1 MWIVALAL
9 RRPYTF
15 IVMALVIVILTP
27 ITLLRTPTDI
37 FPDINIPVVSVVW
50 FYTGMSPTDM
60 SNRIVANSE
69 RGITT
74 TVNDIEHMESQS
86 VYGLGIIKVYFHPGT
101 NVQAAISQ
109 ITAISQTSVRS
120 MPPGTTPPLII
131 SYSAST
137 TPIIQLG
144 LSSTTLPEQQLF
156 DLGQNFLRTYL
167 ATVPGA
173 ATPYP
178 YGGKLRQIQVDLNL
192 GKLQSYGLDPADIVN
207 AVNAQNLILPTGT
220 VKLGQTEYN
229 VEMNG
234 SPQTIA
240 ELNDL
245 PVKTVNGSTLYIKDV
260 AHIRDAFAP
269 QTNIVRQDGA
279 RGALMSIYKNGNA
292 STLEVVKGV
301 KSIVRTAEQSLP
313 KDLTIKALFDQSL
326 FVRASIFGVL
336 REAAIAAALTA
347 VMILIF
353 LGDWRPTIVISISI
367 PLSIFVSIIM
377 LGAIGETINIMTL
390 GGLALAVGI
399 LVDDATVEIENIE
412 RNLAMGKEMKQAI
425 LDGAQQIAIPAFV
438 STLSICIVFVP
449 MFFLS
454 GVAKFLFVPMAEA
467 VCFAMLASYLLSRTL
482 IPTLV
487 MYIMRGHEHREEA
500 PKSAMGR
507 FQRGFER
514 KFEDFRRGYEGLL
527 ETTLEHRGMFV
538 TLFLAFCVLS
548 LVLVR
553 YLGEDFF
560 PQVDAGLLKLHVRAH
575 PGLRVEETA
584 RLCDQIEGVLREE
597 IPKRELQ
604 TVLDNIGLP
613 NSGINQSYSSNG
625 TIGSSDAEILI
636 GLDPEHHQP
645 TAGYIRRLREV
656 LPQRFPGVEFFFQP
670 ADIVT
675 QILNFG
681 LPAPVDVQVV
691 GTDMDSN
698 YEIAQ
703 QIANKM
709 RHIPG
714 AADVHVQQLLSLPT
728 LQMNIDRTRVTQ
740 VGLTAR
746 DVAQSALI
754 SLSGS
759 FQTAPNFWLNPRNNV
774 TYQMAV
780 QAPQYR
786 ITGMQ
791 DLLNIPVTSQQGTQL
806 MGNLV
811 QFSPASRAA
820 TVNHYNVQPVIDVYA
835 ATQDRDLGA
844 VAKQVDE
851 ITKSFEKSGKLPRGT
866 QIVVRGQVSTMRSSF
881 IGLAAGLVGAIVLV
895 YLLIVINFQSWLD
908 PFIIIAALP
917 GALAG
922 ICWFLLLTHTT
933 LSVPSLTGAVMCMGV
948 ATANSILMVSF
959 AREQMDEGVPAIRAA
974 VAAGYTRVRPVL
986 MTALAMIIGMVPMA
1000 LGLGEGGEQNA
1011 PLGRAVIGGL
1021 LFATVA
1027 TLFFVPSVFAIFH
1040 SRLERRKARLEHS

>member
-15 IVMALVIVILTP
+15 VVMALVIIILTP
-27 ITLLRTPTDI
+27 ITILRTPTDI

-50 FYTGMSPTDM
+50 FYTGMSPQDM
-60 SNRIVANSE
+60 ADRIVANSE

-86 VYGLGIIKVYFHPGT
+86 VYGLGIIKVFFRPGT
-101 NVQAAISQ
+101 NVQGAIAQ
-109 ITAISQTSVRS
+109 ITAICQTSVRGL
-120 MPPGTTPPLII
+120 PPGTTPPLII

-144 LSSTTLPEQQLF
+144 LSSKTLPEQRLF
-156 DLGQNFLRTYL
+156 DLGQNFLRNYL

-178 YGGKLRQIQVDLNL
+178 YGGKIRQIQVDLDL
-192 GKLQSYGLDPADIVN
+192 PKLQAYGLSPNDIVN
-207 AVNAQNLILPTGT
+207 AVNAQNIILPTGT
-220 VKLGQTEYN
+220 IKLGPTEYN

-234 SPQTIA
+234 TPQTIA

-245 PVKTVNGSTLYIKDV
+245 PVKTVNGSTLYMRDV
-260 AHIRDAFAP
+260 AHIRDGFAP
-269 QTNIVRQDGA
+269 QTNIVRQDGN

-292 STLEVVKGV
+292 STLQIVSGV
-301 KSIVRTAEQSLP
+301 KNIVVQAAQALP
-313 KDLTIKALFDQSL
+313 PELKITSLFDQSL
-326 FVRASIFGVL
+326 FVRASIYGVL
-336 REAAIAAALTA
+336 REGLIAAALTA

-367 PLSIFVSIIM
+367 PLSIFVSIIV
-377 LGAIGETINIMTL
+377 LGAIGQTINIMTL

-425 LDGAQQIAIPAFV
+425 LDGAQQIAVPAFV

-449 MFFLS
+449 MFFLT
-454 GVAKFLFVPMAEA
+454 GVAKFLFVPLAEA
-467 VCFAMLASYLLSRTL
+467 VSFAMLASYLLSRTL

-487 MYIMRGHEHREEA
+487 MYIMRGHEHRAET
-500 PKSAMGR
+500 PKSYLGR

-514 KFEDFRRGYEGLL
+514 KFEDFRRGYEQLL
-527 ETTLEHRGMFV
+527 ETTLEHRGVFV
-538 TLFLAFCVLS
+538 LCFLAFCLLS
-548 LVLVR
+548 LGLFTF
-553 YLGEDFF
+553 LGEDFF
-560 PQVDAGLLKLHVRAH
+560 PQVDAGLLRLHVRAH

-584 RLCDQIEGVLREE
+584 RLTDEIEATLRQE
-597 IPKRELQ
+597 IPKGQLQ

-625 TIGSSDAEILI
+625 TIGSSDVEILI
-636 GLDPEHHQP
+636 ALDPEHHPP
-645 TAGYIRRLREV
+645 TAGLMRHLREV
-656 LPQRFPGVEFFFQP
+656 LPQRYPGVEFFFQP

-681 LPAPVDVQVV
+681 LPAPLDVQIV
-691 GTDMDSN
+691 GTDMESS

-703 QIANKM
+703 KIANKM

-728 LQMNIDRTRVTQ
+728 LHVEIERTRVTQ

-746 DVAQSALI
+746 DVAQSVLV

-759 FQTAPNFWLNPRNNV
+759 FQTSPNFWLNPHNEV

-780 QAPQYR
+780 QSPQYR
-786 ITGMQ
+786 MTSMQ
-791 DLLNIPVTSQQGTQL
+791 DLMTIPVTSQQGPQL
-806 MGNLV
+806 LSNLV
-811 QFSPASRAA
+811 QVSPVARPA
-820 TVNHYNVQPVIDVYA
+820 TVNHYNVLPVIDVYA
-835 ATQDRDLGA
+835 STQDRDLGA
-844 VAKQVDE
+844 VAAETDKVLKTFDDQ
-851 ITKSFEKSGKLPRGT
+851 LPRGT
-866 QIVVRGQVSTMRSSF
+866 HIIVRGQVATMRSSF
-881 IGLAAGLVGAIVLV
+881 IGLGLGLVGAIVLV

-922 ICWFLLLTHTT
+922 ICWFLLLTRTT

-959 AREQMDEGVPAIRAA
+959 AREQMDEGIPAVQAA
-974 VAAGYTRVRPVL
+974 VAAGYTRIRPVL

-1000 LGLGEGGEQNA
+1000 LGFGEGGEQNA

-1040 SRLERRKARLEHS
+1040 SRREARLARQRQM

>member
-15 IVMALVIVILTP
+15 VVMAIVIIVLFFV
-27 ITLLRTPTDI
+27 TLVRTPVDI
-37 FPDINIPVVSVVW
+37 FPNIDIPVVSVVW
-50 FYTGMSPTDM
+50 FYTGMSPQDM
-60 SNRIVANSE
+60 ADRIVANSE

-86 VYGLGIIKVYFHPGT
+86 VYGLGIIKVFFRPGT
-101 NVQAAISQ
+101 NVQGAIAQ
-109 ITAISQTSVRS
+109 ITAIGQTTVRS
-120 MPPGTTPPLII
+120 LPPGTTPPLII

-144 LSSTTLPEQQLF
+144 LSSKTLPEQELF
-156 DLGQNFLRTYL
+156 DLGQNFLRNFL

-178 YGGKLRQIQVDLNL
+178 YGGKIRQIQVDLDL
-192 GKLQSYGLDPADIVN
+192 PKLQSYGLQPNDIVN
-207 AVNAQNLILPTGT
+207 AVNAQNIILPTGT
-220 VKLGQTEYN
+220 IKMGPTEYN

-234 SPQTIA
+234 TPQTIA

-245 PVKTVNGSTLYIKDV
+245 PVKTVNGATLYMRDV
-260 AHIRDAFAP
+260 AHIRDGFAP
-269 QTNIVRQDGA
+269 QTNIVRQDGN
-279 RGALMSIYKNGNA
+279 RGALMSMYKNGNA
-292 STLEVVKGV
+292 STLDIVKGI
-301 KSIVRTAEQSLP
+301 KNIVVQAAQALP
-313 KDLTIKALFDQSL
+313 PELKIASLFDQSL
-326 FVRASIFGVL
+326 FVRASIQGVL
-336 REAAIAAALTA
+336 REGLIAAALTA

-367 PLSIFVSIIM
+367 PLSIFVSIIV
-377 LGAIGETINIMTL
+377 LGAIGQTINIMTL

-412 RNLAMGKEMKQAI
+412 RNLAMGKEMRQAI
-425 LDGAQQIAIPAFV
+425 LDGAQQIAVPAFV

-449 MFFLS
+449 MFFLT
-454 GVAKFLFVPMAEA
+454 GVAKFLFVPLAEA
-467 VCFAMLASYLLSRTL
+467 VSFAMLASYLLSRTL

-487 MYIMRGHEHREEA
+487 MYIMRGHEHRAEA
-500 PKSAMGR
+500 PKSSLGR

-514 KFEDFRRGYEGLL
+514 KFEEFRRSYEQLL
-527 ETTLEHRGMFV
+527 ETTLDHRGVFV
-538 TLFLAFCVLS
+538 ACFLAFCVLS
-548 LVLVR
+548 LGL
-553 YLGEDFF
+553 YTFLGQDFF
-560 PQVDAGLLKLHVRAH
+560 PQVDAGLLRLHVRAH

-584 RLCDQIEGVLREE
+584 RLCDEIEAVLREE
-597 IPKRELQ
+597 IPKGELQ

-636 GLDPEHHQP
+636 ALDPEHHPP
-645 TAGYIRRLREV
+645 TAGLMRHLREV
-656 LPQRFPGVEFFFQP
+656 LPRRFPGVEFFFQP

-681 LPAPVDVQVV
+681 LPAPIDVQVV
-691 GTDMDSN
+691 GTDMQSS
-698 YEIAQ
+698 YLIAQ

-714 AADVHVQQLLSLPT
+714 TADVHVQQLLSLPT
-728 LQMNIDRTRVTQ
+728 LYMNIERTRVTQ

-746 DVAQSALI
+746 DVAQSALV

-759 FQTAPNFWLNPRNNV
+759 FQTSPNFWLNPRNEV
-774 TYQMAV
+774 TYQVAV
-780 QAPQYR
+780 QSPQYR
-786 ITGMQ
+786 MTNLQ
-791 DLLNIPVTSQQGTQL
+791 DLMDIPVTSQQGPQL
-806 MGNLV
+806 LSNLV
-811 QFSPASRAA
+811 QVNPVARPAS
-820 TVNHYNVQPVIDVYA
+820 VSHYNVQPVIDVYA
-835 ATQDRDLGA
+835 STQDRDLGA
-844 VAKQVDE
+844 VAAETDQVLKTFD
-851 ITKSFEKSGKLPRGT
+851 GKLPRGT
-866 QIVVRGQVSTMRSSF
+866 HLIVRGQVATMRSSF
-881 IGLAAGLVGAIVLV
+881 FGLGVGLIGAIVLV

-922 ICWFLLLTHTT
+922 ICWFLLLTRTT

-959 AREQMDEGVPAIRAA
+959 AREQLDEGIPAVQAA
-974 VAAGYTRVRPVL
+974 VAAGYTRMRPVL

-1000 LGLGEGGEQNA
+1000 LGFGEGGEQNA

-1040 SRLERRKARLEHS
+1040 SRREAKRARQGLA

>member
-15 IVMALVIVILTP
+15 VVMALVIIILFIVTV
-27 ITLLRTPTDI
+27 LRTPTDI

-50 FYTGMSPTDM
+50 SYIGMSPQDM
-60 SNRIVANSE
+60 ADRIVTNSE
-69 RGITT
+69 RGINI

-86 VYGLGIIKVYFHPGT
+86 VNGLGVIKVFFRPGT
-101 NVQAAISQ
+101 NVQGAIAE
-109 ITAISQTSVRS
+109 ITAIAQTTLRGL
-120 MPPGTTPPLII
+120 PPGTVPPLVI

-144 LSSTTLPEQQLF
+144 LSSKTLPEQQLF
-156 DLGQNFLRTYL
+156 DLGQNFLRNYL

-178 YGGKLRQIQVDLNL
+178 YGGKIRQIQVDLDL
-192 GKLQSYGLDPADIVN
+192 AKLQAYGLSPNDIVN
-207 AVNAQNLILPTGT
+207 AVNAQNLILPSGT
-220 VKLGQTEYN
+220 IKLGLVEYN

-234 SPQTIA
+234 TPATIA

-245 PVKTVNGSTLYIKDV
+245 PVKTANGATLYMRDV
-260 AHIRDAFAP
+260 AHVRDGFSP
-269 QTNIVRQDGA
+269 QTNIVRQDGN
-279 RGALMSIYKNGNA
+279 RGALMSIYKIGNA
-292 STLEVVKGV
+292 STLQIVSGIKRIVVE
-301 KSIVRTAEQSLP
+301 AAQSLP
-313 KDLTIKALFDQSL
+313 PELKITALFDQSL
-326 FVRASIFGVL
+326 FVRASIQGVL
-336 REAAIAAALTA
+336 REGLIAAALTA
-347 VMILIF
+347 VMILLF
-353 LGDWRPTIVISISI
+353 LGDWRPTIVISVSI
-367 PLSIFVSIIM
+367 PLSIFCSIIL

-412 RNLAMGKEMKQAI
+412 RNLAMGKEMRQAI
-425 LDGAQQIAIPAFV
+425 LDGAQQIAVPALV

-449 MFFLS
+449 MFFLA
-454 GVAKFLFVPMAEA
+454 GVAKFLFVPLAEA
-467 VCFAMLASYLLSRTL
+467 VSFAMLASYLLSRTL

-487 MYIMRGHEHREEA
+487 MFIMRGHEHRAEA
-500 PKSAMGR
+500 PKSFLGR

-514 KFEDFRRGYEGLL
+514 KFEDFRRSYEQLL
-527 ETTLEHRGMFV
+527 ETTLEHRGAFV
-538 TLFLAFCVLS
+538 IFFLIFCVLS
-548 LVLVR
+548 LGIFMF
-553 YLGEDFF
+553 LGQDFF
-560 PQVDAGLLKLHVRAH
+560 PQVDAGQLRLHVRGR

-584 RLCDQIEGVLREE
+584 RLCDEIEGVLRKE
-597 IPKRELQ
+597 IPKNELQ
-604 TVLDNIGLP
+604 TILDNIGLP

-625 TIGSSDAEILI
+625 TIGTSDAEILI
-636 GLDPEHHQP
+636 ALDPEHHHP
-645 TAGYIRRLREV
+645 TAGYIRHLREV

-670 ADIVT
+670 ADIVS

-681 LPAPVDVQVV
+681 LPAPIDVQVV
-691 GTDMDSN
+691 GTDMGSS
-698 YEIAQ
+698 YQIAQ

-728 LQMNIDRTRVTQ
+728 LHMDIERTRVTQ
-740 VGLTAR
+740 VGLTASN
-746 DVAQSALI
+746 VAQSVLV

-759 FQTAPNFWLNPRNNV
+759 FQTAPNFWLNPRNDV
-774 TYQMAV
+774 TYQIAV
-780 QAPQYR
+780 QSPQYR
-786 ITGMQ
+786 MTSLQ
-791 DLLNIPVTSQQGTQL
+791 DLMAIPVISQQGPQL
-806 MGNLV
+806 LSNLV
-811 QFSPASRAA
+811 QFYPVARPA

-835 ATQDRDLGA
+835 STQDRDLGA
-844 VAKQVDE
+844 VAAATNKVLKTFD
-851 ITKSFEKSGKLPRGT
+851 GHLPRGT
-866 QIVVRGQVSTMRSSF
+866 QIVVRGQVVTMRSSF
-881 IGLAAGLVGAIVLV
+881 IGLGVGLVGAILLV

-922 ICWFLLLTHTT
+922 ICWFLLLTRTT

-959 AREQMDEGVPAIRAA
+959 AREQLDEGIPAVQAA
-974 VAAGYTRVRPVL
+974 VAAGYTRMRPVL

-1000 LGLGEGGEQNA
+1000 LGFGEGGEQNA

-1040 SRLERRKARLEHS
+1040 GRREAERAQQDHEQV

>member
-15 IVMALVIVILTP
+15 IVMAVVILILTP
-27 ITLLRTPTDI
+27 ITILRTPTDI
-37 FPDINIPVVSVVW
+37 FPEINIPVVSVLW
-50 FYTGMSPTDM
+50 FYSGMSPSDM
-60 SNRIVANSE
+60 ANRIVANSE

-74 TVNDIEHMESQS
+74 TVNNIEHMESQS
-86 VYGLGIIKVYFHPGT
+86 VYGLGVIKVFFRPGT
-101 NVQAAISQ
+101 DVNGAVAQ
-109 ITAISQTSVRS
+109 ITAICQTTVRS
-120 MPPGTTPPLII
+120 LPPGTTPPLVI

-144 LSSTTLPEQQLF
+144 LSSKTLSEQELF

-178 YGGKLRQIQVDLNL
+178 YGGKIRQVQVDLDL
-192 GKLQSYGLDPADIVN
+192 PKLQAYGLSPVDIVN
-207 AVNAQNLILPTGT
+207 AVNAQNIILPTGT
-220 VKLGQTEYN
+220 IKLGPIEYD

-234 SPQTIA
+234 TPETIP

-245 PVKTVNGSTLYIKDV
+245 PVKTLNNATLYMRDV
-260 AHIRDAFAP
+260 AHIRDGFAP
-269 QTNIVRQDGA
+269 QTNIVRQDGN

-292 STLEVVKGV
+292 STLQIVAGV
-301 KSIVRTAEQSLP
+301 RNIVQQAAQALP
-313 KDLTIKALFDQSL
+313 PELKISSLFDQSL
-326 FVRASIFGVL
+326 FVRASIEGVI
-336 REAAIAAALTA
+336 REAIIAAALTA
-347 VMILIF
+347 VMILVF

-367 PLSIFVSIIM
+367 PLSIFVSIIL
-377 LGAIGETINIMTL
+377 LGAIGQTINIMTL

-412 RNLAMGKEMKQAI
+412 RNLAMGKEMRQAI
-425 LDGAQQIAIPAFV
+425 LDGAQQIAVPAFV

-449 MFFLS
+449 MFFLT
-454 GVAKFLFVPMAEA
+454 GVAKFLFVPLAEA
-467 VCFAMLASYLLSRTL
+467 VSFAMLASYLLSRTL

-487 MYIMRGHEHREEA
+487 MYIMRGHEHRA
-500 PKSAMGR
+500 GGPKTFLGR

-514 KFEDFRRGYEGLL
+514 KFEDFRRGYEALL
-527 ETTLEHRGMFV
+527 ETTLQHKGLFV
-538 TLFLAFCVLS
+538 FCFLSFCVLS
-548 LVLVR
+548 LGLFTF
-553 YLGEDFF
+553 LGQDFF
-560 PQVDAGLLKLHVRAH
+560 PQVDAGLLRLHVRGRA
-575 PGLRVEETA
+575 GLRVEETA
-584 RLCDQIEGVLREE
+584 RLCDEIEAALRQE
-597 IPKRELQ
+597 IPRGQLQ
-604 TVLDNIGLP
+604 TILDNIGLP

-636 GLDPEHHQP
+636 ALDPEHHVP
-645 TAGYIRRLREV
+645 TVDLMRHLREF
-656 LPQRFPGVEFFFQP
+656 LPKHFPSVEFFFQP

-681 LPAPVDVQVV
+681 LPAPIDVQVV
-691 GTDMDSN
+691 GTDLQSN
-698 YEIAQ
+698 YVIAQ

-714 AADVHVQQLLSLPT
+714 TADVHVQQLMSLPS
-728 LQMNIDRTRVTQ
+728 LYMDIQRTRATQ
-740 VGLTAR
+740 VGLTAGQ
-746 DVAQSALI
+746 VAQSALV

-759 FQTAPNFWLNPRNNV
+759 FQTAPNFWLNPRNEV
-774 TYQMAV
+774 TYQIAV
-780 QAPQYR
+780 QSPQYR
-786 ITGMQ
+786 MTDLQ
-791 DLLNIPVTSQQGTQL
+791 DLMNIPVVSQQGPQL

-811 QFSPASRAA
+811 QITPTVRPA
-820 TVNHYNVQPVIDVYA
+820 TVNHWNVQPVIDVYA
-835 ATQDRDLGA
+835 GTQDRDLGSVA
-844 VAKQVDE
+844 VE
-851 ITKSFEKSGKLPRGT
+851 TEKLLKTFDSQLPRGT
-866 QIVVRGQVSTMRSSF
+866 HIVVRGQVATMRSSF
-881 IGLAAGLVGAIVLV
+881 VGLGAGLVGAIVLV

-933 LSVPSLTGAVMCMGV
+933 LNVPSLTGAVMCMGV

-959 AREQMDEGVPAIRAA
+959 AREQMDEGVPALRAA
-974 VAAGYTRVRPVL
+974 VSAGYTRVRPVL

-1000 LGLGEGGEQNA
+1000 LGFGEGGEQNA

-1027 TLFFVPSVFAIFH
+1027 TLFFVPSVFAILH
-1040 SRLERRKARLEHS
+1040 GRREARRS

>member
-15 IVMALVIVILTP
+15 VVMALVIILLTP
-27 ITLLRTPTDI
+27 ITILRTATDI
-37 FPDINIPVVSVVW
+37 FPSIDIPVVSVVW
-50 FYTGMSPTDM
+50 FYSGLSPLDM
-60 SNRIVANSE
+60 ADRIVANSE

-86 VYGLGIIKVYFHPGT
+86 VYGLGVIKVFFRPGT
-101 NVQAAISQ
+101 NVQGAIAQ
-109 ITAISQTSVRS
+109 ITAIAQTTVRS
-120 MPPGTTPPLII
+120 LPPGTTPPLII

-144 LSSTTLPEQQLF
+144 LSSKTLPEQQLF
-156 DLGQNFLRTYL
+156 DLGQNFLRNFL

-178 YGGKLRQIQVDLNL
+178 YGGKIRQIQVDLDL
-192 GKLQSYGLDPADIVN
+192 PKLQAYGLQPNDIVN
-207 AVNAQNLILPTGT
+207 AVNAQNIILPSGT
-220 VKLGQTEYN
+220 IKMGSLEYN

-234 SPQTIA
+234 TPETIP

-245 PVKTVNGSTLYIKDV
+245 PVKTSNGSTLYMRDV
-260 AHIRDAFAP
+260 AHIRDGFSP
-269 QTNIVRQDGA
+269 QTNIVRQDGN

-292 STLEVVKGV
+292 STLQIVAGV
-301 KSIVRTAEQSLP
+301 KSIVQQAAQALP
-313 KDLTIKALFDQSL
+313 PELKITALFDQSL
-326 FVRASIFGVL
+326 FVRASIYGVL
-336 REAAIAAALTA
+336 REGLIAAALTA
-347 VMILIF
+347 VMILVF

-367 PLSIFVSIIM
+367 PLSIFVSIIL
-377 LGAIGETINIMTL
+377 LGAIGQTINIMTL

-425 LDGAQQIAIPAFV
+425 LDGAQQIAVPAFV

-454 GVAKFLFVPMAEA
+454 GVAKFLFVPLAEA
-467 VCFAMLASYLLSRTL
+467 VSFAMLASYLLSRTL

-487 MYIMRGHEHREEA
+487 MYIMRGHEHRSETG
-500 PKSAMGR
+500 KTFLGR

-514 KFEDFRRGYEGLL
+514 KFEEFRRGYEALL
-527 ETTLEHRGMFV
+527 ETTLEHRGIFMIC
-538 TLFLAFCVLS
+538 FLAFCLLS
-548 LVLVR
+548 LGL
-553 YLGEDFF
+553 YSFLGQDFF
-560 PQVDAGLLKLHVRAH
+560 PQVDAGLLRLHVRAR

-584 RLCDQIEGVLREE
+584 RLCDEIENTLRHE
-597 IPKRELQ
+597 IPNGQLQ

-625 TIGSSDAEILI
+625 TIGTSDAEILI
-636 GLDPEHHQP
+636 ALDPEHHPP
-645 TAGYIRRLREV
+645 TAGLMRHLREV

-681 LPAPVDVQVV
+681 LPAPIDVQVV
-691 GTDMDSN
+691 GTDMNSS
-698 YEIAQ
+698 YVIAQ

-714 AADVHVQQLLSLPT
+714 TADVHVQQLLSLPT
-728 LQMNIDRTRVTQ
+728 LHMDIERTRVTQ

-746 DVAQSALI
+746 DVAQSALV

-759 FQTAPNFWLNPRNNV
+759 FQTSPNFWLNPKNEV
-774 TYQMAV
+774 TYQVAV
-780 QAPQYR
+780 QSPQYR
-786 ITGMQ
+786 LTDLQ
-791 DLLNIPVTSQQGTQL
+791 DLLDIPVISQQGPQL

-811 QFSPASRAA
+811 QMSPVTRPA
-820 TVNHYNVQPVIDVYA
+820 TVNHWNVQPVIDVYA
-835 ATQDRDLGA
+835 STQDRDLGA
-844 VAKQVDE
+844 VAAETDKVIKTFD
-851 ITKSFEKSGKLPRGT
+851 GHLPRGT
-866 QIVVRGQVSTMRSSF
+866 HIVVRGQVATMRSSF
-881 IGLAAGLVGAIVLV
+881 IGLGAGLAGAILLV

-959 AREQMDEGVPAIRAA
+959 AREQMDEGIPAVKAA

-1000 LGLGEGGEQNA
+1000 LGFGEGGEQNA

-1040 SRLERRKARLEHS
+1040 SRREARLAREQQT

>member
-1 MWIVALAL
+1 
-9 RRPYTF
+9 
-15 IVMALVIVILTP
+15 
-27 ITLLRTPTDI
+27 
-37 FPDINIPVVSVVW
+37 
-50 FYTGMSPTDM
+50 MSPQDM
-60 SNRIVANSE
+60 ANRIVANSE

-86 VYGLGIIKVYFHPGT
+86 VYGLGVIKVFFHPGT
-101 NVQAAISQ
+101 NVQGAIAQ
-109 ITAISQTSVRS
+109 ITSISQTTVRS
-120 MPPGTTPPLII
+120 LPPGTTPPLII

-144 LSSTTLPEQQLF
+144 LSSKTLPEQQLF

-178 YGGKLRQIQVDLNL
+178 YGGKIRQIQVDLDL
-192 GKLQSYGLDPADIVN
+192 PKLQAFGLEPTDIVN
-207 AVNAQNLILPTGT
+207 AVNAQNIILPTGT
-220 VKLGQTEYN
+220 MKLGPLEYDI
-229 VEMNG
+229 EMNG
-234 SPQTIA
+234 TPQTIA

-245 PVKTVNGSTLYIKDV
+245 PVKTTNGSTLYMRDV
-260 AHIRDAFAP
+260 AHIRDGFAP
-269 QTNIVRQDGA
+269 QTNIVRQDGN
-279 RGALMSIYKNGNA
+279 RGALMSIYKNGSA
-292 STLEVVKGV
+292 STLRIVAGV
-301 KSIVRTAEQSLP
+301 KNIVDQAAQALP
-313 KDLTIKALFDQSL
+313 PELKISHLFDQSL
-326 FVRASIFGVL
+326 FVRASIYGVV
-336 REAAIAAALTA
+336 REALIAALLTA
-347 VMILIF
+347 CMILIF

-367 PLSIFVSIIM
+367 PLSIFVSIIL

-412 RNLAMGKEMKQAI
+412 RNLAMGKEMRQAI
-425 LDGAQQIAIPAFV
+425 LDGAQQIAVPALV

-454 GVAKFLFVPMAEA
+454 GVAKFLFVPLAEA
-467 VCFAMLASYLLSRTL
+467 VSFAMLASYLLSRTL

-487 MYIMRGHEHREEA
+487 MYIMRGHEHRAET
-500 PKSAMGR
+500 PKSIFGR

-514 KFEDFRRGYEGLL
+514 KFEDFRRGYESLL
-527 ETTLEHRGMFV
+527 ETTLEHRGLFV
-538 TLFLAFCVLS
+538 ACFLLFCVLS
-548 LVLVR
+548 LGLFMF
-553 YLGEDFF
+553 LGQDFF
-560 PQVDAGLLKLHVRAH
+560 PQVDAGLLRLHVRGR

-584 RLCDQIEGVLREE
+584 RLCDQIESSLRQE
-597 IPKRELQ
+597 IPRGQLQ

-613 NSGINQSYSSNG
+613 NSGINQSYSSSG

-636 GLDPEHHQP
+636 GLNPEKHIP
-645 TAGYIRRLREV
+645 TADLTRHLRQF
-656 LPQRFPGVEFFFQP
+656 LPRHYPGVEFFFQP

-681 LPAPVDVQVV
+681 IPAPIDVQVV
-691 GTDMDSN
+691 GTDLDTN
-698 YEIAQ
+698 YQIAQ
-703 QIANKM
+703 QIAGRM

-714 AADVHVQQLLSLPT
+714 TADVHVQQLLSLPT
-728 LQMNIDRTRVTQ
+728 LHMDIQRTRVTQ

-746 DVAQSALI
+746 DVAQSALV

-759 FQTAPNFWLNPRNNV
+759 FQTSPNFWLNPHNEV

-780 QAPQYR
+780 QTPQYR
-786 ITGMQ
+786 MTDLQ
-791 DLLNIPVTSQQGTQL
+791 DLMRIPVVAPQGPQL

-811 QFSPASRAA
+811 QVTPTVTPA
-820 TVNHYNVQPVIDVYA
+820 TVNHYNVQPVIDVFA
-835 ATQDRDLGA
+835 STQDRDLGA
-844 VAKQVDE
+844 VASDTQEVLK
-851 ITKSFEKSGKLPRGT
+851 TFESKLPRGT
-866 QIVVRGQVSTMRSSF
+866 HIVVRGQVATMRSSF
-881 IGLAAGLVGAIVLV
+881 IGLGIGLVGAIGLV

-933 LSVPSLTGAVMCMGV
+933 LNVPSLTGAVMCMGV

-959 AREQMDEGVPAIRAA
+959 AREQMDEGVPAVRAA

-1000 LGLGEGGEQNA
+1000 LGFGEGGEQNA

-1040 SRLERRKARLEHS
+1040 SRREARRAREVQA

>member
-15 IVMALVIVILTP
+15 VVMALVIIILTP
-27 ITLLRTPTDI
+27 ITILRTPVDI
-37 FPDINIPVVSVVW
+37 FPNINIPVVSVVW
-50 FYTGMSPTDM
+50 FYTGMSPQDM
-60 SNRIVANSE
+60 ADRIVANSE

-86 VYGLGIIKVYFHPGT
+86 VYGLGIIKVFFRPGT
-101 NVQAAISQ
+101 NVQGSIAQ
-109 ITAISQTSVRS
+109 ITAICQTTVRGL
-120 MPPGTTPPLII
+120 PPGTTPPLII

-144 LSSTTLPEQQLF
+144 LSSKTLPEQQLF
-156 DLGQNFLRTYL
+156 DLGQNFLRNYL

-178 YGGKLRQIQVDLNL
+178 YGGKIRQIQVDLD
-192 GKLQSYGLDPADIVN
+192 LQRLQAYGLSPNDVVN
-207 AVNAQNLILPTGT
+207 AVNAQNIILPSGT
-220 VKLGQTEYN
+220 IKLGPLEYS

-234 SPQTIA
+234 TPQTIA

-245 PVKTVNGSTLYIKDV
+245 PVKTLRGSTLYMRDV
-260 AHIRDAFAP
+260 AHIRDGFAP
-269 QTNIVRQDGA
+269 QTNIVRQDGN
-279 RGALMSIYKNGNA
+279 RGALMSMYKNGNA
-292 STLEVVKGV
+292 STLDIVKGI
-301 KSIVRTAEQSLP
+301 KRIVGQAAQALP
-313 KDLTIKALFDQSL
+313 PELKITSLFDQSL
-326 FVRASIFGVL
+326 FVRASIYGVL
-336 REAAIAAALTA
+336 REGIIAAVLTA

-353 LGDWRPTIVISISI
+353 LGDWRPTIVIAISI
-367 PLSIFVSIIM
+367 PLSIFVSVIV

-425 LDGAQQIAIPAFV
+425 LDGAQQIAVPAFV

-454 GVAKFLFVPMAEA
+454 GVAKFLFVPLAEA
-467 VCFAMLASYLLSRTL
+467 VSFAMLASYLLSRTL

-487 MYIMRGHEHREEA
+487 MFIMRGHEHRA
-500 PKSAMGR
+500 AGPKTWMGR

-514 KFEDFRRGYEGLL
+514 KFEDFRRGYEQLL
-527 ETTLEHRGMFV
+527 ETTLAHRGVFV
-538 TLFLAFCVLS
+538 ACFLLFCVLS
-548 LVLVR
+548 LGLFFF
-553 YLGEDFF
+553 LGEDFF
-560 PQVDAGLLKLHVRAH
+560 PQVDAGLLRLHVRAR

-584 RLCDQIEGVLREE
+584 RLVDQIEGTLHQE
-597 IPKRELQ
+597 IPGKELQ

-625 TIGSSDAEILI
+625 TIGTSDAEILI
-636 GLDPEHHQP
+636 ALDPEHHHP
-645 TAGYIRRLREV
+645 TAEHIRHLREV
-656 LPQRFPGVEFFFQP
+656 LPRRYPSVEFFFQP

-681 LPAPVDVQVV
+681 LPAPLDVQIV
-691 GTDMDSN
+691 GTDMDAS
-698 YEIAQ
+698 YHLAQ

-714 AADVHVQQLLSLPT
+714 SADVHVQQLLSLPT
-728 LQMNIDRTRVTQ
+728 LHLDIERTRVTQ

-746 DVAQSALI
+746 DVAQSVLV

-759 FQTAPNFWLNPRNNV
+759 FQTAPNFWLNPRNGV
-774 TYQMAV
+774 TYQIAV
-780 QAPQYR
+780 QSPQYAM
-786 ITGMQ
+786 TNMQ
-791 DLLNIPVTSQQGTQL
+791 DLMNIPVSSQQGPQL
-806 MGNLV
+806 MSNLV
-811 QFSPASRAA
+811 QVYPVARPA
-820 TVNHYNVQPVIDVYA
+820 TVNHYNVQNVIDVYA
-835 ATQDRDLGA
+835 STQDRDLGA
-844 VAKQVDE
+844 VATDTNKVL
-851 ITKSFEKSGKLPRGT
+851 KSFEGHLPRGT
-866 QIVVRGQVSTMRSSF
+866 NIVVRGQVQTMHSSF
-881 IGLAAGLVGAIVLV
+881 VGLGLGLAGAILLV
-895 YLLIVINFQSWLD
+895 YLLIVVNFQSWLD

-922 ICWFLLLTHTT
+922 ICWFLLLTRTT

-959 AREQMDEGVPAIRAA
+959 AREQMDRGVPAIEAA
-974 VAAGYTRVRPVL
+974 VSAGYTRIRPVL

-1000 LGLGEGGEQNA
+1000 LGFGEGGEQNA

-1027 TLFFVPSVFAIFH
+1027 TLFFVPSVFAVFH
-1040 SRLERRKARLEHS
+1040 GRLEKKRAREEQGA

>member
-15 IVMALVIVILTP
+15 VVMALVIIILTP
-27 ITLLRTPTDI
+27 ITILRTPTDI

-50 FYTGMSPTDM
+50 FYSGLSPLDM
-60 SNRIVANSE
+60 ADRIVANSE

-86 VYGLGIIKVYFHPGT
+86 VYGLGVIKVFFRPGT
-101 NVQAAISQ
+101 NVQGAVAQ
-109 ITAISQTSVRS
+109 ITAIAQTTVRS
-120 MPPGTTPPLII
+120 LPPGTTPPLII

-144 LSSTTLPEQQLF
+144 LSSKTLPEQQLF
-156 DLGQNFLRTYL
+156 DLGQNFLRNYL

-178 YGGKLRQIQVDLNL
+178 YGGKVRQIQVDLDL
-192 GKLQSYGLDPADIVN
+192 PKLQSYGLQPNDIVN
-207 AVNAQNLILPTGT
+207 AVNAQNLILPSGT
-220 VKLGQTEYN
+220 VKLGSLEYN
-229 VEMNG
+229 VELNG
-234 SPQTIA
+234 TPQTIP

-245 PVKTVNGSTLYIKDV
+245 PVKTANGSTLYMRDV
-260 AHIRDAFAP
+260 AHIRDGFSP
-269 QTNIVRQDGA
+269 QTNIVRQDGN

-292 STLEVVKGV
+292 STLQ
-301 KSIVRTAEQSLP
+301 IVAGIKNIVQQAAQALP
-313 KDLTIKALFDQSL
+313 PELKVTSLFDQSL
-326 FVRASIFGVL
+326 FVRASIYGVL
-336 REAAIAAALTA
+336 REGLIAAALTA

-367 PLSIFVSIIM
+367 PLSIFVSIIL
-377 LGAIGETINIMTL
+377 LGAIGQTINIMTL

-412 RNLAMGKEMKQAI
+412 RNLAMGKEMRQAI
-425 LDGAQQIAIPAFV
+425 LDGAQQIAVPALV

-449 MFFLS
+449 MFFLA
-454 GVAKFLFVPMAEA
+454 GVAKFLFVPLAEA
-467 VCFAMLASYLLSRTL
+467 VSFAMLASYLLSRTL

-500 PKSAMGR
+500 PKSFLGR

-514 KFEDFRRGYEGLL
+514 KFEDFRRSYEQLL
-527 ETTLEHRGMFV
+527 ETTLEHRGVFV
-538 TLFLAFCVLS
+538 IVFLAFCLLS
-548 LVLVR
+548 LGLFFF
-553 YLGEDFF
+553 LGEDFF
-560 PQVDAGLLKLHVRAH
+560 PQVDAGLLRLHVRAR

-584 RLCDQIEGVLREE
+584 RLCDQIEGVLRQE
-597 IPKRELQ
+597 IPQNQLQ
-604 TVLDNIGLP
+604 TILDNIGLP

-625 TIGSSDAEILI
+625 TIGTSDAEILI
-636 GLDPEHHQP
+636 ALDPEHHPP
-645 TAGYIRRLREV
+645 TAGLTRRLREV
-656 LPQRFPGVEFFFQP
+656 LPQRFPGTEFFFQP

-681 LPAPVDVQVV
+681 LPAPIDVQII
-691 GTDMDSN
+691 GTDMGSS
-698 YEIAQ
+698 YVIAQ
-703 QIANKM
+703 QIANQM
-709 RHIPG
+709 RHVPG
-714 AADVHVQQLLSLPT
+714 TADVHVQQLLSLPT
-728 LQMNIDRTRVTQ
+728 LHMDIDRTRVTQ

-746 DVAQSALI
+746 DVAQSVLV

-759 FQTAPNFWLNPRNNV
+759 FQTSPNFWLNPKNEV

-780 QAPQYR
+780 QSPQYR
-786 ITGMQ
+786 MTSMQ
-791 DLLNIPVTSQQGTQL
+791 DLMTIPVTSQQGPEL
-806 MGNLV
+806 LSNLV
-811 QFSPASRAA
+811 QVYPVARPA
-820 TVNHYNVQPVIDVYA
+820 TVNHWNVVPVIDVYA
-835 ATQDRDLGA
+835 STQDRDLGA
-844 VAKQVDE
+844 VAADTDKILKTFD
-851 ITKSFEKSGKLPRGT
+851 GHLPRGT
-866 QIVVRGQVSTMRSSF
+866 HIVVRGQVATMRSSF
-881 IGLAAGLVGAIVLV
+881 FGLGVGLAGAILLV

-922 ICWFLLLTHTT
+922 ICWFLLLTRTT

-959 AREQMDEGVPAIRAA
+959 AREQMDEGVPAVQAA

-1000 LGLGEGGEQNA
+1000 LGFGEGGEQNA

-1027 TLFFVPSVFAIFH
+1027 TLFFVPSVFAMFH
-1040 SRLERRKARLEHS
+1040 SRREARRAQANQR

>member
-15 IVMALVIVILTP
+15 VVMALVIIILTP
-27 ITLLRTPTDI
+27 ITILRTPTDI

-50 FYTGMSPTDM
+50 FYTGMSPQDM
-60 SNRIVANSE
+60 ADRIVANSE

-86 VYGLGIIKVYFHPGT
+86 VYGLGIIKVFFRPGT
-101 NVQAAISQ
+101 NVQGAIAQ
-109 ITAISQTSVRS
+109 ITAICQTSVRGL
-120 MPPGTTPPLII
+120 PPGTTPPLII

-144 LSSTTLPEQQLF
+144 LSSKTLPEQRLF
-156 DLGQNFLRTYL
+156 DLGQNFLRNYL

-178 YGGKLRQIQVDLNL
+178 YGGKIRQVQVDLDL
-192 GKLQSYGLDPADIVN
+192 PKLQAYGLSPNDIVN
-207 AVNAQNLILPTGT
+207 AVNAQNIILPTGT
-220 VKLGQTEYN
+220 IKLGPTEYN

-234 SPQTIA
+234 TPQTIA

-245 PVKTVNGSTLYIKDV
+245 PVKTVNGSTLYMRDV
-260 AHIRDAFAP
+260 AHIRDGFAP
-269 QTNIVRQDGA
+269 QTNIVRQDGN

-292 STLEVVKGV
+292 STLQIVSGV
-301 KSIVRTAEQSLP
+301 KNIVVQAAQALP
-313 KDLTIKALFDQSL
+313 PELKITSLFDQSL
-326 FVRASIFGVL
+326 FVRASIYGVL
-336 REAAIAAALTA
+336 REGLIAAALTA

-367 PLSIFVSIIM
+367 PLSIFVSIIV
-377 LGAIGETINIMTL
+377 LGAIGQTINIMTL

-425 LDGAQQIAIPAFV
+425 LDGAQQIAVPAFV

-449 MFFLS
+449 MFFLT
-454 GVAKFLFVPMAEA
+454 GVAKFLFVPLAEA
-467 VCFAMLASYLLSRTL
+467 VSFAMLASYLLSRTL

-487 MYIMRGHEHREEA
+487 MYIMRGHEHRAET
-500 PKSAMGR
+500 PKSYLGR

-514 KFEDFRRGYEGLL
+514 KFEDFRRGYEQLL
-527 ETTLEHRGMFV
+527 ETTLEHRGVFV
-538 TLFLAFCVLS
+538 LCFLAFCLLS
-548 LVLVR
+548 LGLFTF
-553 YLGEDFF
+553 LGEDFF
-560 PQVDAGLLKLHVRAH
+560 PQVDAGLLRLHVRAH

-584 RLCDQIEGVLREE
+584 RLTDEIEATLRQE
-597 IPKRELQ
+597 IPKGQLQ

-625 TIGSSDAEILI
+625 TIGSSDVEILI
-636 GLDPEHHQP
+636 ALDPEHHPP
-645 TAGYIRRLREV
+645 TAGLMRHLREV
-656 LPQRFPGVEFFFQP
+656 LPQRYPGVEFFFQP

-681 LPAPVDVQVV
+681 LPAPLDVQIV
-691 GTDMDSN
+691 GTDMQTS

-703 QIANKM
+703 KIANKM

-728 LQMNIDRTRVTQ
+728 LHVEIERTRVTQ

-746 DVAQSALI
+746 DVAQSVLV

-759 FQTAPNFWLNPRNNV
+759 FQTSPNFWLNPHNEV

-780 QAPQYR
+780 QSPQYR
-786 ITGMQ
+786 MTSMQ
-791 DLLNIPVTSQQGTQL
+791 DLMTIPVTSQQGPQL
-806 MGNLV
+806 LSNLV
-811 QFSPASRAA
+811 QVSPVARAA
-820 TVNHYNVQPVIDVYA
+820 TVNHYNVVPVIDVYA
-835 ATQDRDLGA
+835 STQDRDLGA
-844 VAKQVDE
+844 VAADTDKVLKTFDDQ
-851 ITKSFEKSGKLPRGT
+851 LPRGT
-866 QIVVRGQVSTMRSSF
+866 HIIVRGQVATMRSSF
-881 IGLAAGLVGAIVLV
+881 IGLGLGLVGAIVLV

-922 ICWFLLLTHTT
+922 ICWFLLLTRTT

-959 AREQMDEGVPAIRAA
+959 AREQMDEGIPAVQAA
-974 VAAGYTRVRPVL
+974 VAAGYTRIRPVL

-1000 LGLGEGGEQNA
+1000 LGFGEGGEQNA

-1027 TLFFVPSVFAIFH
+1027 TLFFVPSVFAILH
-1040 SRLERRKARLEHS
+1040 SRREARLARQRQM